1 MTSSDYKG
9 YNKAQKGHVTDGSGF
24 TTWSMTVNADR
35 LGESTGLAGFCFYGS
50 EVFDRII
57 LPNQSFVS
65 NESGLKAKRQ
75 GGTAH
80 E

>member
-1 MTSSDYKG
+1 
-9 YNKAQKGHVTDGSGF
+9 
-24 TTWSMTVNADR
+24 MTVNADR

>member
-1 MTSSDYKG
+1 M
-9 YNKAQKGHVTDGSGF
+9 TDGSGF

-35 LGESTGLAGFCFYGS
+35 LGESTGLAGFCFYSS
-50 EVFDRII
+50 EVFNRII
-57 LPNQSFVS
+57 LSNQSFVKI
-65 NESGLKAKRQ
+65 EPGLKAKRQ

>member
-35 LGESTGLAGFCFYGS
+35 LGESTGLAGFCFYSS
-50 EVFDRII
+50 EVFDRSI
-57 LPNQSFVS
+57 LLKK
-65 NESGLKAKRQ
+65 ESGLKAKRQ
-75 GGTAH
+75 GGIDTWMKWR
-80 E
+80 